1 MEIISYIIGIPIVIV
16 LIIFLSWL
24 FGNTFRNWNESTT
37 YDDSKIQDKGS
48 MTKTMI
54 IGFVILIV
62 VGWIVSNLG

>member
-1 MEIISYIIGIPIVIV
+1 MGAV
-16 LIIFLSWL
+16 FLSWL

-54 IGFVILIV
+54 IGFVILII
-62 VGWIVSNLG
+62 VGWIVSKLG